1 MFQRLGK
8 RDLNIDIV
16 QDAKINTNMG
26 VTDRNRNII
35 IVKISS
41 SIVNSKL
48 KINIDQSKEFT
59 ITHYFS

>member
-41 SIVNSKL
+41 SIVNSKV

-59 ITHYFS
+59 ITHYIS